1 MKEEIAMKKVVE
13 FFYVDA
19 FTTETFG
26 GNPAGVIP
34 HAENLTDEEMLNIAN
49 ELNLSETAFLLP
61 STNDNADYQIKYFTP
76 TKEVDFCGHAT
87 LGTAWLMASKYN
99 WIDKDEKIIF
109 ESNIGL
115 IPVKWITENNHLKS
129 VSMTQVR
136 PHVKSIDI
144 SPEVV
149 ADLVG
154 LEETDI
160 DDRYP
165 IKIANTGVPHLMVP
179 VKTRQAI
186 DQAEPKLNELK
197 KMNNHFNISTTHLFT
212 FDTNG
217 EFEIYTRDFCP
228 NIGIDEDPV
237 TGAANGALGGYL
249 YLENILAQQE
259 KHQLV
264 IGQGHTI
271 NRPGT
276 LYVTIT
282 PDGENAVIE
291 VAGAAVVS
299 IEGKIL
305 L

>member
-1 MKEEIAMKKVVE
+1 MNKKIE

-34 HAENLTDEEMLNIAN
+34 NAENLTDEDMQKIAN

-61 STNDNADYQIKYFTP
+61 TSNANANYKIRYFTP

-87 LGTAWLMASKYN
+87 LGTAWLMATKYN
-99 WIDKDEKIIF
+99 WIDKGDKIVF
-109 ESNIGL
+109 ESNIGQ
-115 IPVKWITENNHLKS
+115 IPVKWLMENNQLTR

-136 PHVKSIDI
+136 PQVKSIDI
-144 SPEVV
+144 SPAVV

-154 LEETDI
+154 IHETDI

-186 DQAEPKLNELK
+186 DQAEPNLNELK
-197 KMNNHFNISTTHLFT
+197 KMNNDFNISTTHLFT

-217 EFEIYTRDFCP
+217 QFDIYTRDFCP

-259 KHQLV
+259 RHQLM

-271 NRPGT
+271 NRPGI

-299 IEGKIL
+299 IEGKIFV
-305 L
+305 